1 MTRFVDRLLAPLLL
15 VAIVSACGK
24 KAPPPPPT
32 IPVNVAPVRRTDIP
46 VLIRAT
52 GTVEPIQTVEVQ
64 AQISGLLLHVRFKE
78 GDVVEAGQVLFEID
92 PRPLQA
98 ALDQARGNI
107 SRDVAQWQSAQHDV
121 ERFQSLSVKG
131 YVTEQQLDQ
140 AKATAGGLVGTL
152 HGDTAA
158 VEQARLNLQYA
169 TIHAPISG
177 RTGSLLVH
185 EGNQVRSG
193 VGQTLVVVNQMS
205 PILVRFPVPAD
216 SFEAVRARASQ
227 SLGVRCGTRFRPRS
241 THLEAGKLI
250 FLDNSVDSL
259 TGTVA
264 LKGTFANTDGALW
277 PGALVRVTL
286 QLNVEHNALV
296 VPGSAVQSG
305 QAGDVVWIVD
315 STQKARVVKVKV
327 LRSTDSMAVLTGGL
341 TAGQQVI
348 TDGQLRLTDGA
359 KVAVRTPG
367 GRGAGQDTSGKG
379 RGGDTTASHP
389 AVPQ

>member
-1 MTRFVDRLLAPLLL
+1 MTRLAVDRRFVPLLL
-15 VAIVSACGK
+15 VAIVGACSK
-24 KAPPPPPT
+24 KAPPPPPS

-46 VLIRAT
+46 MLIRAT
-52 GTVEPIQTVEVQ
+52 GTVEPVQTVAVQ
-64 AQISGLLLHVRFKE
+64 SQISGLLLHVRFKE
-78 GDVVEAGQVLFEID
+78 GDVVQEGQVLFEID

-98 ALDQARGNI
+98 ALDQAQGNV

-121 ERFQSLSVKG
+121 ERFQSLAGKG

-193 VGQTLVVVNQMS
+193 VGQVLVVVNQMS

-227 SLGVRCGTRFRPRS
+227 SLAVSAAPGADSSHVEMGR
-241 THLEAGKLI
+241 LI

-264 LKGTFANTDGALW
+264 LKGTFTNADGALW

-286 QLNVEHNALV
+286 QLDIEHNALV

-315 STQKARVVKVKV
+315 SAQKARVVKVKV
-327 LRSTDSMAVLTGGL
+327 LQTTDSLVVLTGGL
-341 TAGQQVI
+341 TVGQRVI

-359 KVAVRTPG
+359 KVVVRTPG
-367 GRGAGQDTSGKG
+367 QRGANDSTTKG
-379 RGGDTTASHP
+379 AGGDTTKPRPTSAP
-389 AVPQ
+389 

>member
-1 MTRFVDRLLAPLLL
+1 MTRFVVDRRLAALLL
-15 VAIVSACGK
+15 IAIVSACGK
-24 KAPPPPPT
+24 KAPAPPPT

-107 SRDVAQWQSAQHDV
+107 SRDGAQWQSAQHDV

-152 HGDTAA
+152 RGDTAA

-227 SLGVRCGTRFRPRS
+227 SLAVSAAPGSDT
-241 THLEAGKLI
+241 THLEAGRLI
-250 FLDNSVDSL
+250 FLDNTVDSL

-264 LKGTFANTDGALW
+264 LKGTFVNTDGALW
-277 PGALVRVTL
+277 PGTLVRVSL

-305 QAGDVVWIVD
+305 QAGDVVWIID

-327 LRSTDSMAVLTGGL
+327 LRNTDSMAVLTGGL

-367 GRGAGQDTSGKG
+367 GRGTGQDSTAKG
-379 RGGDTTASHP
+379 RGGDTTASRP

>member
-1 MTRFVDRLLAPLLL
+1 MTRFAVYRLFAPLLL
-15 VAIVSACGK
+15 AAIVSACGK

-32 IPVNVAPVRRTDIP
+32 IPVNVAAVRRTDIP

-216 SFEAVRARASQ
+216 SFEAVRARASK
-227 SLGVRCGTRFRPRS
+227 SLAVSAAPGSDS
-241 THLEAGKLI
+241 THLEAGRLI

-286 QLNVEHNALV
+286 QLDVEHNALV

-327 LRSTDSMAVLTGGL
+327 LRNTDSMAVLTGGL

-348 TDGQLRLTDGA
+348 TDGQLRLTDGI
-359 KVAVRTPG
+359 KVSVRTPG
-367 GRGAGQDTSGKG
+367 ARGGAADSTAKG
-379 RGGDTTASHP
+379 RSGDTAANRP

>member
-1 MTRFVDRLLAPLLL
+1 MTRLVVDRRFAPLLL
-15 VAIVSACGK
+15 VVIASACGK

-32 IPVNVAPVRRTDIP
+32 IPVNVAAVRRTDIP

-152 HGDTAA
+152 HADTAA

-169 TIHAPISG
+169 TIRAPING
-177 RTGSLLVH
+177 RAGSLLVH

-216 SFEAVRARASQ
+216 SFEAVRARASK
-227 SLGVRCGTRFRPRS
+227 SLAVSAAPGSDS

-286 QLNVEHNALV
+286 QLDVDHNALV

-315 STQKARVVKVKV
+315 SAQKARVVKVKV
-327 LRSTDSMAVLTGGL
+327 LRNTDSMAVLKGGL
-341 TAGQQVI
+341 AAGQQVI
-348 TDGQLRLTDGA
+348 TDGQLRLTDGV

-367 GRGAGQDTSGKG
+367 ARGAVQDTTAKG
-379 RGGDTTASHP
+379 RGGDTTNRP